1 MDIFFRDMYDDILEN
16 LPKKKIS
23 NRIKEHRDD
32 VGCKKE
38 DVQQETMQ

>member
-1 MDIFFRDMYDDILEN
+1 MYDDILKIY
-16 LPKKKIS
+16 LKKIS

-38 DVQQETMQ
+38 DVQQETT